1 MKPLPL
7 CRIYQYMNNM
17 TYHHLSV
24 LVHRR
29 AEKYGDKVALK
40 YRDYETSQWIP
51 ITWNQFSQ
59 TVRQVANALVE
70 LGVQEEE
77 NIGIFSQNKPECL
90 YVDFGAF
97 ANRAVTIPL
106 YATSSPAQA
115 QYIINDAQIR
125 YIFVGEQ
132 FQYDAAFSVFGFC
145 QSLQQLIIFDRAVVR
160 DPRDMTSIYFDEF
173 LETGKGLPN
182 NDIVEER
189 TSRASDDDLAN
200 ILYTSGTTG
209 EPKGVMLHHSNYMEA
224 FRIHDIRLVDMS
236 DQDISMNFL
245 PLTHVFEK
253 AWTYLC
259 IHKGVQICINLRP
272 VDIQTTIKEI
282 RPTLMCSVPRFW
294 EKVYAGVQEKIA
306 QETGLKK
313 AMMLDAIKVGK
324 IHNIDYLRKGKTPPL
339 MNQLKYKFYEKTVYA
354 LLKKTIGI
362 ENGNFFPTA
371 GAAVPDEI
379 CEFVHS
385 VGINM
390 LVGYGLTESTATVS
404 CFLNEGYEIG
414 SVGTI
419 MPDVEVKIGEENE
432 ILLRGKT
439 ITKGYYKKAEATA
452 AAIDKD
458 GWFHTGDA
466 GYLKGDQLYLT
477 ERIKD
482 LFKTSNGKY
491 VSPQAL
497 ETKLAIDRYID
508 QIAIIADQRKFVS
521 ALIVPVYGFVK
532 DYAKEKGIE
541 YKNMEELLQHPK
553 ILGLFRAR
561 IDTLQQQ
568 FAHYEQVKR
577 FTLLPE
583 PFSMER
589 GELTNTLKLKRP
601 VVAKNYK
608 ELIDK
613 MYEE

>member
-224 FRIHDIRLVDMS
+224 FRIHDIRLVDMT
-236 DQDISMNFL
+236 DQDVSMNFL

-404 CFLNEGYEIG
+404 CFLNKGYEIG

-466 GYLKGDQLYLT
+466 GYMKDGQLYLT

-491 VSPQAL
+491 ISPQAL

-541 YKNMEELLQHPK
+541 YKDMEELLQHPK
-553 ILGLFRAR
+553 VIGLFRAR

-589 GELTNTLKLKRP
+589 GDLTNTLKLKRP

>member
-90 YVDFGAF
+90 YIDFGAF

-224 FRIHDIRLVDMS
+224 FRIHDIRLVDMT

-259 IHKGVQICINLRP
+259 VHKGVQICINLRP

-339 MNQLKYKFYEKTVYA
+339 MLHLKYKFYEKTVYA

-404 CFLNEGYEIG
+404 CFLNQGYEIG
-414 SVGTI
+414 SVGTV

-601 VVAKNYK
+601 IVAKNYK
-608 ELIDK
+608 EVIDK